1 MVLMDIY
8 LATEHAYHFIPQ
20 FNVEVARDRVEQKKV
35 NLIAGTLGSL
45 FSRAK
50 PEDLQLAAVENR
62 VEPFWLLEASSRTV
76 YDRARTYTIPAG
88 GSEVRS
94 VTVMGTDFPVV
105 PQPKGDNAF
114 TFTGVEHCV
123 QELKSRQT
131 FDGITGTKV
140 DLLKYAGAAKTEIA
154 DLTTF
159 APEGVLVVPP
169 QVKANA
175 VVRQVTADVVQPVQN
190 VQTIHEERVDIETV
204 DLNFRPI
211 YAFEYE
217 WAAKNKR
224 VVIEFDPLTGEIRSG
239 GKRWS
244 DQIKSMVTR
253 DLIFDITADA
263 FGTLV
268 PGGSIAVKL
277 VKAVVDRKK

>member
-1 MVLMDIY
+1 MDIY

-35 NLIAGTLGSL
+35 SLIAGTLGSL

-50 PEDLQLAAVENR
+50 PEDLQLATVENR
-62 VEPFWLLEASSRTV
+62 VEPFWLVEASSRTV

-88 GSEVRS
+88 GAEVRS

-114 TFTGVEHCV
+114 TLTGVEHCV
-123 QELKSRQT
+123 QELNSRQT
-131 FDGITGTKV
+131 FDGITGAKA

-154 DLTTF
+154 DITTF
-159 APEGVLVVPP
+159 SPEGVLVIPP

-190 VQTIHEERVDIETV
+190 VQTIHEERVDVETI

-224 VVIEFDPLTGEIRSG
+224 VVIEFDPLTGEMHSG

>member
-1 MVLMDIY
+1 MDIY

-50 PEDLQLAAVENR
+50 PEDLQLVTVENR
-62 VEPFWLLEASSRTV
+62 VEPFWFLEASSRTI

-88 GSEVRS
+88 GAEVRS

-105 PQPKGDNAF
+105 AQPKGDNAF
-114 TFTGVEHCV
+114 TITGVEHCI

-131 FDGITGTKV
+131 FDGITGAKT
-140 DLLKYAGAAKTEIA
+140 DLLKYAGSAKTEIA
-154 DLTTF
+154 DLNTF

-190 VQTIHEERVDIETV
+190 VQTIHEERVDVETI

-217 WAAKNKR
+217 WASKSKR
-224 VVIEFDPLTGEIRSG
+224 VVIEFDPLTGEMHTG

-263 FGTLV
+263 FGTIV

>member
-1 MVLMDIY
+1 MDIY

-50 PEDLQLAAVENR
+50 PEDLQLATVENR
-62 VEPFWLLEASSRTV
+62 VEPFWLVEASSRTV

-88 GSEVRS
+88 GAEVRS

-114 TFTGVEHCV
+114 TLTGVEHCV

-131 FDGITGTKV
+131 FDSITGAKA

-154 DLTTF
+154 DITTF
-159 APEGVLVVPP
+159 SPEGVLVIPP
-169 QVKANA
+169 QVKANV

-190 VQTIHEERVDIETV
+190 VQTIHDERVDVETI

-224 VVIEFDPLTGEIRSG
+224 VIIEFDPLTGEMHSG

>member
-50 PEDLQLAAVENR
+50 PEDLQLATVENR

-76 YDRARTYTIPAG
+76 YDRARTYAISVSGT
-88 GSEVRS
+88 EVKS
-94 VTVMGTDFPVV
+94 VTVMGTDFPAV
-105 PQPKGDNAF
+105 PQSKGDPAF
-114 TFTGVEHCV
+114 TLTGVEHCV
-123 QELKSRQT
+123 QELETRQT
-131 FDGITGTKV
+131 FDGVTGTKV

-154 DLTTF
+154 DISTF
-159 APEGVLVVPP
+159 MPEGVLVLPP

-175 VVRQVTADVVQPVQN
+175 VVRQVTAEVVQPVQN
-190 VQTIHEERVDIETV
+190 VQTIHEERVDIKTI

-217 WAAKNKR
+217 WASKNKR
-224 VVIEFDPLTGEIRSG
+224 VVIEFDPLTGEMRTG
-239 GKRWS
+239 GKTWS
-244 DQIKSMVTR
+244 DQIKSMVSR

-263 FGTLV
+263 FGTIV

>member
-1 MVLMDIY
+1 MDIY

-50 PEDLQLAAVENR
+50 PEDLQLATVENR

-88 GSEVRS
+88 GAEVRS

-114 TFTGVEHCV
+114 TLTGVEHCV

-131 FDGITGTKV
+131 FDGITGAKA
-140 DLLKYAGAAKTEIA
+140 DLLKYAGSAKTEIA
-154 DLTTF
+154 DITTF

-224 VVIEFDPLTGEIRSG
+224 VIIEFDPLTGEMHTG

>member
-1 MVLMDIY
+1 MDIY

-20 FNVEVARDRVEQKKV
+20 FNLEVARDRVEQKKV

-50 PEDLQLAAVENR
+50 PEELQLATVENR
-62 VEPFWLLEASSRTV
+62 VEPFWLLEASSRTA
-76 YDRARTYTIPAG
+76 YDRARVYNVAASGT
-88 GSEVRS
+88 EVRS
-94 VTVMGTDFPVV
+94 VTVLGADFPVV
-105 PQPKGDNAF
+105 PQPKGGPSF

-123 QELKSRQT
+123 QELQTRQT
-131 FDGITGTKV
+131 FDGITGAKV
-140 DLLKYAGAAKTEIA
+140 DLLKYGGAAKTEIA
-154 DLTTF
+154 DINAF
-159 APEGVLVVPP
+159 ALEGVLVVPP

-175 VVRQVTADVVQPVQN
+175 VVRQVTAEVVQPVQN
-190 VQTIHEERVDIETV
+190 VQAIHEERVDIATI

-224 VVIEFDPLTGEIRSG
+224 AVIEFDPLTGEMRTG

-244 DQIKSMVTR
+244 DQIKSLVTR

-263 FGTLV
+263 FGTIV
-268 PGGSIAVKL
+268 PGGSIAIKL

>member
-1 MVLMDIY
+1 MDIY

-35 NLIAGTLGSL
+35 SLIAGTLGSL

-50 PEDLQLAAVENR
+50 PEDLQLATVENR

-76 YDRARTYTIPAG
+76 YDRARTYTIPVS
-88 GSEVRS
+88 GSEVKS
-94 VTVMGTDFPVV
+94 VTVMGTDFPAV
-105 PQPKGDNAF
+105 PQSKGEPAF
-114 TFTGVEHCV
+114 TLTGVEHCV
-123 QELKSRQT
+123 QELESRQT
-131 FDGITGTKV
+131 FDGITGAKA

-154 DLTTF
+154 DITAFT
-159 APEGVLVVPP
+159 PEGVLVIPP

-175 VVRQVTADVVQPVQN
+175 VVRQVTAEVVQPVQN
-190 VQTIHEERVDIETV
+190 VQTIHEERVDIKTI

-217 WAAKNKR
+217 WSAKNKR
-224 VVIEFDPLTGEIRSG
+224 VVIEFDPLTGEMRTG

-263 FGTLV
+263 FGTIV

-277 VKAVVDRKK
+277 VKAVVDRRK

>member
-1 MVLMDIY
+1 MEIY

-20 FNVEVARDRVEQKKV
+20 FSVDVARDRVEQKKV

-50 PEDLQLAAVENR
+50 PEELQLATVENR
-62 VEPFWLLEASSRTV
+62 VEPFWLLDASSRTV
-76 YDRARTYTIPAG
+76 YDRARTYAIPVS
-88 GSEVRS
+88 GSEVKS
-94 VTVMGTDFPVV
+94 VTIMGTDFPAV
-105 PQPKGDNAF
+105 PQPKGEPAF
-114 TFTGVEHCV
+114 TLSGVEHCT
-123 QELKSRQT
+123 QELESRQT
-131 FDGITGTKV
+131 FDGITGAKV
-140 DLLKYAGAAKTEIA
+140 DLLKYTGSAKTEIA
-154 DLTTF
+154 DINSF
-159 APEGVLVVPP
+159 APEGILVVPP

-190 VQTIHEERVDIETV
+190 VQTIHEERVDIKTI

-217 WAAKNKR
+217 WTSKNKKA
-224 VVIEFDPLTGEIRSG
+224 VIEFDPLTGEMRTG

-244 DQIKSMVTR
+244 DQIKGLVTR
-253 DLIFDITADA
+253 DLIFDITADT
-263 FGTLV
+263 FGMIV

>member
-1 MVLMDIY
+1 MDIY

-35 NLIAGTLGSL
+35 SLIAGTLGSL

-50 PEDLQLAAVENR
+50 PEDLQLATVENR

-76 YDRARTYTIPAG
+76 YNRARTYTIPVS
-88 GSEVRS
+88 GSEVKS
-94 VTVMGTDFPVV
+94 VTVMGTDFPAV
-105 PQPKGDNAF
+105 PQSKGEPAF
-114 TFTGVEHCV
+114 TLTGVEHCV
-123 QELKSRQT
+123 QELETRQT
-131 FDGITGTKV
+131 FDGITGAKA

-154 DLTTF
+154 DITTF
-159 APEGVLVVPP
+159 TPDGVLVIPP

-175 VVRQVTADVVQPVQN
+175 VVRQVTAEVVQPVQN
-190 VQTIHEERVDIETV
+190 IQTIHEERVDIKTV

-224 VVIEFDPLTGEIRSG
+224 VVIEFDPLTGEMRTG

-263 FGTLV
+263 FGTIV

-277 VKAVVDRKK
+277 VKAVVDRRK